1 MKGSINVEN
10 TAQQDS
16 KDVVLMKNNVI
27 TKAKFNITTVENRIF
42 QLVMYKL
49 QKKGTGVLECQ
60 ITIDEFRKIIKNKSQ
75 LDAKAIIEILIELR
89 KQSIFFRKTKE
100 EQNKDKKDKKPFS
113 IWSEWGIIN
122 GHEYDEETETFTI
135 EASEKVHSLLHDYM
149 KGGYTPVNLSVFFSL
164 SNSYAQRFYDLLRL
178 WSNNKRVITYTI
190 SELKELLMLEGKYP
204 RYVDF
209 KRRVITPAIDELNES
224 GVFDIK
230 IKENRKGR
238 SVESISFKVSD
249 LDKRTYFENV
259 SLIIPS
265 DIPEVPPNEL
275 NEGVNEGLNDESSTG
290 EESTGDESSA
300 GEEANDNSVPR
311 VEDTKETIL
320 PEETFLVKPLHRLVK
335 MVFKGIDFSQ
345 GKYYMAF
352 AESEVA
358 TQIQDNVEEISL
370 KQWAYFRETLQ
381 NKCDTL
387 RKEEQALKQAKA
399 LEDKFQG

>member
-1 MKGSINVEN
+1 MES
-10 TAQQDS
+10 TAKQES
-16 KDVVLMKNNVI
+16 KEVILMKNNVI

-75 LDAKAIIEILIELR
+75 LDAKAIIEILVALR

-100 EQNKDKKDKKPFS
+100 EQNKDKKAKKPFS

-178 WSNNKRVITYTI
+178 WSKNKRVITYTI
-190 SELKELLMLEGKYP
+190 AELKELLMLEGKYP

-209 KRRVITPAIDELNES
+209 KRRVIKPAIDELNET
-224 GVFDIK
+224 GMFDIK

-238 SVESISFKVSD
+238 SVESISFIVTD
-249 LDKRTYFENV
+249 LDKRIYFENTSV
-259 SLIIPS
+259 LIP
-265 DIPEVPPNEL
+265 PEEPKQPL
-275 NEGVNEGLNDESSTG
+275 
-290 EESTGDESSA
+290 EESAENEAPAEDSASSEESNVNDA
-300 GEEANDNSVPR
+300 VAPENETKNEA
-311 VEDTKETIL
+311 IL
-320 PEETFLVKPLHRLVK
+320 PEETVLVKPLHRLVK
-335 MVFKGIDFSQ
+335 MTFKGIDFSQ
-345 GKYYMAF
+345 GEYYMAF
-352 AESEVA
+352 VESEVA
-358 TQIQDNVEEISL
+358 TQIQDGVEEISL
-370 KQWAYFRETLQ
+370 KQWGYFKETLQ

-387 RKEEQALKQAKA
+387 RKDELAKNQAKA